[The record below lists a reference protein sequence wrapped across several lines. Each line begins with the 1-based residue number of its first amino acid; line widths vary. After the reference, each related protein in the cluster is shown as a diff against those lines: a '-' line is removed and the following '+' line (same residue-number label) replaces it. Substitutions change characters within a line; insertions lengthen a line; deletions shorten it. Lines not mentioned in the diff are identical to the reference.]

1 MTSKTPPTL
10 LTPTLLILAAG
21 MGSRYGGLKQI
32 DPVGPH
38 GEAILDYSVYDA
50 LRAGFGKI
58 VFVIRR
64 QIEHAFRETVG
75 AHFENL
81 IQVEYAFQELDQLPP
96 GFSVPTGRTKPWGT
110 THAVLSASDAIHE
123 SFAVINADDFYGAE
137 GYRHLADHLRGSTED
152 YAMGGFL
159 LRNTLSDFGSVAR
172 GVCKVDANG
181 FLDEIVELT
190 RIERDRS
197 KDSFSGHERFARN
210 TGADGLV
217 TSLTGNEVVSMN
229 MWGFRPTVFDQLRH
243 EFERFLAHRGSET
256 GSEIYLP
263 NSVNALIHSG
273 RASGKASD
281 ETSSQARIKVLP
293 TQGEWLG
300 VTYREDRSRVVDGIA
315 RLIREGVYPK
325 RLWPERLLP

>member
-1 MTSKTPPTL
+1 MISKTPPTQ

-64 QIEHAFRETVG
+64 QIEQAFREAVG

-96 GFSVPTGRTKPWGT
+96 GFTVPTGRTKPWGT
-110 THAVLSASDAIHE
+110 THALLSASEVIHE
-123 SFAVINADDFYGAE
+123 PFAVINADDFYGAE

-181 FLDEIVELT
+181 FLEEIVELT
-190 RIERDRS
+190 RIERDNTIARE
-197 KDSFSGHERFARN
+197 GFARN
-210 TGADGLV
+210 TDAAGLV

-243 EFERFLAHRGSET
+243 EFKRFLTHHCSET

-263 NSVNALIHSG
+263 NSINALIHSD
-273 RASGKASD
+273 RASGKASS
-281 ETSSQARIKVLP
+281 EVRVKVLP

-300 VTYREDRSRVVDGIA
+300 VTYREDRSRVVEGIA
-315 RLIREGVYPK
+315 SLIRDGVYPET
-325 RLWPERLLP
+325 LWPERLLP

>member
-1 MTSKTPPTL
+1 M
-10 LTPTLLILAAG
+10 
-21 MGSRYGGLKQI
+21 
-32 DPVGPH
+32 
-38 GEAILDYSVYDA
+38 
-50 LRAGFGKI
+50 
-58 VFVIRR
+58 
-64 QIEHAFRETVG
+64 
-75 AHFENL
+75 
-81 IQVEYAFQELDQLPP
+81 
-96 GFSVPTGRTKPWGT
+96 
-110 THAVLSASDAIHE
+110 LSASDAIHE

-137 GYRHLADHLRGSTED
+137 GYRHLAEHLCGGTED

-217 TSLTGNEVVSMN
+217 TSLTGNEAVSMN

-243 EFERFLAHRGSET
+243 EFERFLAHHGRET

-293 TQGEWLG
+293 TQGEWFG

-315 RLIREGVYPK
+315 RLIREGVYPE